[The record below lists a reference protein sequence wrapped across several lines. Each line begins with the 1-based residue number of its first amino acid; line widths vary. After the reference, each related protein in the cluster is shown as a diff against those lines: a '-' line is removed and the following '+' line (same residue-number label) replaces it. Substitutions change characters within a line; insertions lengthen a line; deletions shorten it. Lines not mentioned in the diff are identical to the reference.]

1 VRLAISRDARGL
13 NAWRNGYEWSRQGVA
28 GKGRQVDPV
37 VLDKIYVESGLVG
50 VNANKNAQ
58 AVTLLGIS

>member
-1 VRLAISRDARGL
+1 M
-13 NAWRNGYEWSRQGVA
+13 NAWRNGYEWSGQGVV
-28 GKGRQVDPV
+28 GKGRPVGPV

-58 AVTLLGIS
+58 AVTLTGIS